1 MDAGVSMRRASCPE
15 VSRSKEEVLGRGQ
28 TGRRGEVQ
36 HTGGV
41 WKNCGHSGVVE
52 EINIVCQCLSS
63 TCGVAV
69 TLVGTGTC
77 FNPELE

>member
-1 MDAGVSMRRASCPE
+1 MDADVSMRRAPCLE
-15 VSRSKEEVLGRGQ
+15 VSRAQEEVFGRGQ
-28 TGRRGEVQ
+28 TGQRGEAQ

-52 EINIVCQCLSS
+52 EKNILCQCLSG

-69 TLVGTGTC
+69 TLAGTGTC
-77 FNPELE
+77 FNTELE